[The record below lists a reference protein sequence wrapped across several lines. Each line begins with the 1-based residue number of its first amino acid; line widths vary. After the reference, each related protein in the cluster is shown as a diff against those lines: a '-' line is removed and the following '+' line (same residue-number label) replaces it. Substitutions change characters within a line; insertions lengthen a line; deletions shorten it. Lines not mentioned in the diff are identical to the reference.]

1 MFSQIGPLEI
11 VLVVVV
17 LLIVF
22 GPKRLPGLGRSLGTG
37 MREFKDSITG
47 DDKHRDADATTRPA
61 LNEAHAEAAPAQ
73 GAEAA
78 PERRA

>member
-37 MREFKDSITG
+37 MREFKESIAG
-47 DDKHRDADATTRPA
+47 DDRHRETDAAERPA
-61 LNEAHAEAAPAQ
+61 LNESRADVPAAQ
-73 GAEAA
+73 GAETA